1 MTRGRKMSSPAA
13 AAAVTTAR
21 AILFAAAFLMVAA
34 IPARAQ
40 SGRGRGVGPQPP
52 SAQQAEPQVPVPQDE
67 RPISAGQIQ
76 RWFEAYTVLQAQE
89 ALGLTEAQY
98 GRFVTRLKSLQEIRR
113 RHQQARNKILNQL
126 RQLTTADGRAVAT
139 PDESAIAEQLRL
151 LRDEDDRGAADLRK
165 AYEGVDETLTVT
177 QQGRY
182 RTFEERM
189 EQQKLELLLR
199 ARQNARAN
207 RARGK

>member
-1 MTRGRKMSSPAA
+1 MRFHSG
-13 AAAVTTAR
+13 TA
-21 AILFAAAFLMVAA
+21 LVAA
-34 IPARAQ
+34 LVIFAPAPGSAQ
-40 SGRGRGVGPQPP
+40 TQPP
-52 SAQQAEPQVPVPQDE
+52 QTQAAPTPVPAQGAPDLA
-67 RPISAGQIQ
+67 PLNAGQIQ

-89 ALGLTEAQY
+89 ALGLTESQY

-126 RQLTTADGRAVAT
+126 RQLTTVEGRAVST
-139 PDESAIAEQLRL
+139 PDESAIGEQLRL
-151 LRDEDDRGAADLRK
+151 LRDEDDRSAADLRK
-165 AYEGVDETLTVT
+165 AYEGVDETLTVA
-177 QQGRY
+177 QQGRF